1 MKSRSLLFLPRTL
14 VVCVAPLLACATAQA
29 TVFTT
34 NETQGP
40 NAWPLPS
47 GTNLLA
53 GATITTSAALGNHGE
68 GTGTNPAILTD
79 GTVGDTS
86 GTDHGTSVSPAN
98 GTSMTFAL
106 DLSSHPTGYNVTSF
120 DSYCAW
126 DNSGRDNQ
134 NFMIQY
140 STVSNPGTFIT
151 LSMVN
156 VQSSIDRSTHTR
168 LTDTAGFLAQG
179 VASIRLIFDRQENN
193 YVGYREFI
201 LQDTPSVICVGNAKR
216 TDNNWPALVGP
227 NLLNG
232 ATATPAPTQAVHGGD
247 TASNTWT
254 TVTDGILGTTDTAG
268 NAQSVTPNNGDVV
281 VFPLDLVAK
290 PTGYDI
296 TSFESFCAWGSSG
309 RDDQRYTLEYA
320 TVAAPTTYLPIT
332 EVNNHTEWAGNFDSG
347 YKSTRTRITAN
358 GGTPM
363 ALGVAS
369 IRLTFHDQENTY
381 TGFREFVLRDTPLPT
396 TLVNES
402 NATNIWTLP
411 TGINLLANDLPKD
424 PASPADFFHGNNDNT
439 SSDWKTLTDG
449 TVGSAGNQLE
459 SVGPLNATS
468 VVFPLDISINA
479 KGYDLKSLDT
489 YGAWGDSGRDD
500 QDYTVSYSTAELPG
514 TFIPIGTV
522 SNKTFAPVNSTHS
535 RLAATTGNVLASH
548 VGAVKFEFNN
558 QENGWTG
565 FREFIAL
572 GTPVPLVDPL
582 TWAGGTN
589 ANWTATD
596 NNNNWKQNGVSA
608 PFTSA
613 AGLIFNNT
621 TAVTSINV
629 GAGITAASMTF
640 NNDATHP
647 YTFNGTQI
655 LAVTNGVSA
664 TGAGSVTFANY
675 LQASGLDVSG
685 TGSVTLNRANPLTG
699 STTVNNGT
707 LNVLNDFGLGD
718 GNNSPGSS
726 LTVSGGTVRFS
737 SSAPV
742 LTTLGGSGGSVLL
755 GNATGSVASTLS
767 LGTSTSSSYSGSIAN
782 GSASVV
788 GSLNKTGS
796 GTLALA
802 GTNTYTGTTTVTTG
816 ELKFGKRSSLYN
828 GNTASWTA
836 AKIKVDPEGLEN
848 RTVLSLNVGGS
859 GEFTGTDVAA
869 LQTGGFGPNAILAL
883 DTTSGNAEFTNVI
896 NGNVKI
902 EKEGINTL
910 RLSAANTFS
919 SGITIDQGA
928 LEFAKT
934 GGAAITSDLTVG
946 NVTFDA
952 YANMAADNQFGPNS
966 LLKFNTGGGAVN
978 GKVQLRGTNQTV
990 AGIESTSSDRLAYIQ
1005 NDDIL
1010 APGYTANPGPA
1021 TLTINTATDSFHS
1034 FHGTVRNNNG
1044 GSVSVVKTGLGT
1056 QEFVN
1061 SIENYSYDGITT
1073 INQGKLRINFNGA
1086 NSGFGSNVVVNAPG
1100 TLDFNAT
1107 AGDYNFDRII
1117 SGAGSITATGT
1128 NAIRFTNPGNAFTGG
1143 LTIGTIPEPPETAT
1157 YNGFLALVAQS
1168 GVVQGAGTAAGQT
1181 CIGGAMTP
1189 TNVITVQGGATL
1201 ALDGIGPLGESTVTP
1216 AFAPSVVIN
1225 NSGLRGSGLAF
1236 VANLTLNHGEVTIG
1250 NGIAIAGFDTALS
1263 FVGTVTVAGDSLL
1276 ASTVITPTAG
1286 PTANASLGSPGLS
1299 GTVFNVS
1306 DVTSSADVD
1315 LDVQAVLRNANS
1327 TVSPLTKTGAG
1338 TMFLEGA
1345 NTYTGDTT
1353 ITGGVLT
1360 VNGSSIVDTNK
1371 VVINGGKLGVADGM
1385 NETVGSLYFG
1395 SVKQAAGTY
1404 GSTTSTATHKDDTH
1418 FSGAGIVTVSPDVVA
1433 GYEQW
1438 ASVIT
1443 NGQNARGQDADGDG
1457 FTNLQEYLFGTSP
1470 IVANGTLSTLEKS
1483 GNNLIIRWSQ
1493 RVPGTYTLKEST
1505 TLTSWTPSAIVPTN
1519 AADQTGQYSPDYTR
1533 KEAVVPIDSVRKFV
1547 RVEATE

>member
-34 NETQGP
+34 NETQNP
-40 NAWPLPS
+40 NVWTLPS
-47 GTNLLA
+47 GTNILA
-53 GATITTSAALGNHGE
+53 GATITTSAPLGNHGE

-79 GTVGDTS
+79 GTVGDTA

-106 DLSSHPTGYNVTSF
+106 DLSSHPAGYNVTSF

-140 STVSNPGTFIT
+140 STVANPGTFIT
-151 LSMVN
+151 LSMVS

-201 LQDTPSVICVGNAKR
+201 LQDTPSVINVGNAR
-216 TDNNWPALVGP
+216 RSDNNWPALVGP

-232 ATATPAPTQAVHGGD
+232 ATATPS
-247 TASNTWT
+247 TANTHEGSNASWATL
-254 TVTDGILGTTDTAG
+254 TDGALGTPDTNG

-320 TVAAPTTYLPIT
+320 TVAAPTTYVPIT

-369 IRLTFHDQENTY
+369 IRVTFHDQENTY

-411 TGINLLANDLPKD
+411 TGTNLLANGLEKD
-424 PASPADFFHGNNDNT
+424 PALASGSSHGNNDNT
-439 SSDWKTLTDG
+439 NSDWNTLTDG
-449 TVGSAGNQLE
+449 TVGSAGNQME

-468 VVFPLDISINA
+468 VVFPLDISTNT
-479 KGYDLKSLDT
+479 KGYDLKSLDS

-500 QDYTVSYSTAELPG
+500 QDYTVSYSTAEDPS
-514 TFIPIGTV
+514 TFISIGTV
-522 SNKTFAPVNSTHS
+522 SNKTFAPINSTHT
-535 RLAATTGNVLASH
+535 RIAATAGNILGTH

-565 FREFIAL
+565 FREFVAL

-621 TAVTSINV
+621 GINTTINV
-629 GAGITAASMTF
+629 GFGITAASMTF
-640 NNDATHP
+640 SNDASHP
-647 YTFNGTQI
+647 YSFTGTQT
-655 LAVTNGVSA
+655 LTVTNGISA
-664 TGAGSVTFANY
+664 TGAGSVTFGNILAAN
-675 LQASGLDVSG
+675 ALDVSG
-685 TGSVTLNRANPLTG
+685 TGSVTLNNSNPLTG
-699 STTVNNGT
+699 STTVSNGT
-707 LNVLNDFGLGD
+707 LNVLSDLGLGD
-718 GNNSPGSS
+718 GSTGPGSS

-737 SSAPV
+737 SQNPILS
-742 LTTLGGSGGSVLL
+742 TLAGTGGTVLL
-755 GNATGSVASTLS
+755 GKSTGTVSSTLS
-767 LGTSTSSSYSGSIAN
+767 LGIGTSSTYSGAIAN
-782 GSASVV
+782 GSASVQ
-788 GSLNKTGS
+788 GSLYKTGG
-796 GTLALA
+796 GTLTLA
-802 GTNTYTGTTTVTTG
+802 GTNTYTGTTTVSEG
-816 ELKFGKRSSLYN
+816 ELKLGKRLSLYN
-828 GNTASWTA
+828 GIAASWIPG
-836 AKIKVDPEGLEN
+836 KIIVGDPSGGI
-848 RTVLSLNVGGS
+848 RTVLSLRLGGA
-859 GEFTGTDVAA
+859 GEFTSADVAA
-869 LQTGGFGPNAILAL
+869 LHGAFGPDAILGL
-883 DTTSGNAEFTNVI
+883 DTSSGNAEISNIIT
-896 NGNVKI
+896 GSVKI

-946 NVTFDA
+946 NITFDS

-966 LLKFNTGGGAVN
+966 LLKFNTGAGAVN
-978 GKVQLRGTNQTV
+978 GKFQLRGTSQTV
-990 AGIESTSSDRLAYIQ
+990 AGIDSTSNDRIACIQ
-1005 NDDIL
+1005 NDDVV
-1010 APGYTANPGPA
+1010 APGYTTDPGPA
-1021 TLTINTATDSFHS
+1021 TLTINTAAVDSFHS
-1034 FHGTVRNNNG
+1034 YHGILRNNNG
-1044 GSVSVVKTGLGT
+1044 GSVSVIKTGLGT

-1061 SIENYSYDGITT
+1061 SLDGFTYDGLTT
-1073 INQGKLRINFNGA
+1073 INQGKLRLNFVSG
-1086 NSGFGSNVVVNAPG
+1086 STGFGSNVVVNSPG
-1100 TLDFNAT
+1100 TFDINAT
-1107 AGDYNFDRII
+1107 GGDYNFDRII
-1117 SGAGSITATGT
+1117 SGNGPITATGI
-1128 NAIRFTNPGNAFTGG
+1128 NAIRLTNPANAFTGG
-1143 LTIGTIPEPPETAT
+1143 LTIGSPEIAS
-1157 YNGFLALVAQS
+1157 YFGFLALSAQS
-1168 GVVQGAGTAAGQT
+1168 GVVQGAGNAAGQT

-1201 ALDGIGPLGESTVTP
+1201 ALDGISPLGESSVQP
-1216 AFAPSVVIN
+1216 AYAPSVVIN

-1250 NGIAIAGFDTALS
+1250 NGMAIAGFDTALC
-1263 FVGTVTVAGDSLL
+1263 FVGTVTVAGDSNL

-1286 PTANASLGSPGLS
+1286 PTANASLGSPGLP

-1327 TVSPLTKTGAG
+1327 TVAPLTKTGAG

-1371 VVINGGKLGVADGM
+1371 VIINGGKLGVTDGM
-1385 NETVGSLYFG
+1385 NETIGSLYFG

-1418 FSGAGIVTVSPDVVA
+1418 FSGTGIVTVSPDVVA

-1470 IVANGTLSTLEKS
+1470 IVANGSLSTLEKS

-1505 TLTSWTPSAIVPTN
+1505 TLMNPWTTSAIVPTN

-1533 KEAVVPIDSVRKFV
+1533 KEAVIPVDSVRKFV